1 MSNLS
6 QIVSDLEV
14 QRKLIRH
21 QLDSVDTAI
30 SAIRSLND
38 RNGIPNYSVRQ
49 IRPRRRLSAAARRKI
64 SLAKKA
70 WWAKKAA
77 GGQTGTAAPRKRIV
91 SVVARRRMAAAQ
103 RARWAKVKGQ
113 KKAA

>member
-14 QRKLIRH
+14 QRKQIQH

-30 SAIRSLND
+30 SAIKSLNE
-38 RNGIPNYSVRQ
+38 RNGTRNYSVRQ

-70 WWAKKAA
+70 WWANKAA
-77 GGQTGTAAPRKRIV
+77 AGSRAGTAAPKRTV

-103 RARWAKVKGQ
+103 RARWAKERQQ

>member
-6 QIVSDLEV
+6 QIVGDLEV
-14 QRKLIRH
+14 QRKQVQY
-21 QLDSVDTAI
+21 QLDRIDTAI

-38 RNGIPNYSVRQ
+38 RNGARGDFSRITK
-49 IRPRRRLSAAARRKI
+49 PRRKLSAVARRKI
-64 SLAKKA
+64 GLAKKA

-77 GGQTGTAAPRKRIV
+77 GGQTGTAAPRKRTV
-91 SVVARRRMAAAQ
+91 SGVARRRMAAAQ
-103 RARWAKVKGQ
+103 RARWAKERQQ

>member
-1 MSNLS
+1 MANLS

-14 QRKLIRH
+14 QRKQVQY
-21 QLDSVDTAI
+21 QLDRIDTAI

-38 RNGIPNYSVRQ
+38 RNGTLRHPVRTVRSRRGLSV
-49 IRPRRRLSAAARRKI
+49 AARRRI
-64 SLAKKA
+64 SQAKKT
-70 WWAKKAA
+70 WWAKRAA
-77 GGQTGTAAPRKRIV
+77 DGQTGTGAQGKRIV
-91 SVVARRRMAAAQ
+91 SAVARRRMAAAQ